1 MRWKLDWEYR
11 GEPVFSGEFQPDS
24 AQRQVIDHHLA
35 TSTALLVLGAAGSG
49 KTRTLVHAVAERL
62 TSGVDPASILV
73 LTFGKR
79 AVREFREALAALVD
93 STSLPT
99 IATFHS
105 LAFTLVM
112 SEGVGGVSV
121 LSGAEEDARIIEI
134 INGMREDS
142 SESWPPSLVAASR
155 TRVFAREIRAVIAR
169 LKELQMSGADLIRL
183 GEAENR
189 AEWVVAGHIAA
200 NESEVSALE
209 GVADYS
215 QLLVR
220 AVELVERSAALR
232 GIKYLFIDEY
242 QEVGALQRNLTQE
255 IIRVGNAGTGV
266 TEIIAAGN
274 PNELIFSFRGSES
287 GVMEQF
293 MTDFRGASRVILDS
307 IWRSSEII
315 GRAAECVFPRGPV
328 VAYQNFPVALESSSA
343 RVDRYGN
350 RNARAAFIAQ
360 QIRSSHIDNGVP
372 WRGMAVIGRATSDL
386 PAITRALARENIPV
400 VVATDDIP
408 LAEEPAVSTLL
419 SLLWA
424 ALVPAETD
432 PQSVQDLL
440 TGPFGGLDS
449 SDIRRLGRALR
460 QGDRTTASAE
470 LIRRLIISG
479 NASDIPAELGGSG
492 SSLDSDIAAR
502 IIRLQGLLRQLR
514 ESIESQKPV
523 PEILWLAWTGGDKYA
538 HHWPQRLQESALR
551 HSASAHHDLDAIM
564 ALFDSAERF
573 TARGRNGLMN
583 FVYGL
588 KEQTLPAEPVSARG
602 LRADAVQVMTVHQS
616 KGQQWQRV
624 WIVGLEEGIWPN
636 LVVRG
641 SVLHPDEITPTG
653 IGSGA
658 NPVAL
663 MREERNLF
671 YVATTRAS
679 ESVTFTCIDQG
690 AVGGDQPS
698 RFIGDLINAGIPDR
712 TFTGYPRSRATWT
725 GLATELRMVLA
736 DPDATRELKESAGRI
751 LAEMGPA
758 VGPETWW
765 GLLPITESTR
775 PVRPRDLPLHMS
787 GSALDSLINCP
798 LKWFLDKE
806 VKAQVSRGAATAFG
820 SIVHAVAEYVAK
832 GDVPQDLAA
841 MQQLITSSWRNVV
854 YESPWQS
861 AAELAQAHQAAA
873 RFLRYHQKSERLY
886 LQAEGLLSA
895 DIEVVTPSGVTEKIS
910 LTGYVDRIEGDS
922 EGRLVAIDLKNM
934 RNQVSPG
941 KIPENGQLGVYQL
954 LLKERQPQNVQPETL
969 TIESEEILH
978 QDSGTVAADP
988 IGAAL
993 IQLRVEDKTG
1003 MPKTQ
1008 AQVALEYA
1016 EDPGW
1021 IERKLG
1027 EAAEIIRNETFIPIV
1042 GEECIFCSYHSVCPT
1057 KTGTIFEPSY
1067 QEDTDD

>member
-1 MRWKLDWEYR
+1 MRWELDWEYR
-11 GEPVFSGEFQPDS
+11 AEPVFPGEFRPDS
-24 AQRQVIDHHLA
+24 AQRAVIDHHRL
-35 TSTALLVLGAAGSG
+35 SPGSLLVLGAAGSG
-49 KTRTLVHAVAERL
+49 KTRTLVHAVADRVQ
-62 TSGVDPASILV
+62 SGVDPASILV

-79 AVREFREALAALVD
+79 AVREFREALASVIE
-93 STSLPT
+93 SVSLPT

-105 LAFTLVM
+105 LAFSLAM
-112 SEGVGGVSV
+112 SEGSGSLSV

-134 INGMREDS
+134 IKGMREDS
-142 SESWPPSLVAASR
+142 STSWPPSLLGASH
-155 TRVFAREIRAVIAR
+155 TRAFAREIRAVIAR
-169 LKELQMSGADLIRL
+169 LKELHMSGADLIAL
-183 GEAENR
+183 GEAEDR

-200 NESEVSALE
+200 NEAEVSALE
-209 GVADYS
+209 GVVDYS
-215 QLLVR
+215 QLLMQSVD
-220 AVELVERSAALR
+220 LVAGSAALR

-242 QEVGALQRNLTQE
+242 QEVGALQQSFIRE
-255 IIRVGNAGTGV
+255 IIRTGNSGLGV
-266 TEIIAAGN
+266 SEFIAAGN
-274 PNELIFSFRGSES
+274 PNEVIFSFRGSES
-287 GVMEQF
+287 GVVEQF
-293 MTDFRGASRVILDS
+293 QTEFPGSQQIHLDS
-307 IWRSSEII
+307 LWRSSEII
-315 GRAAECVFPRGPV
+315 GRAAECVFPRGPAI
-328 VAYQNFPVALESSSA
+328 AYQHFPVPADFSSA
-343 RVDRYGN
+343 RIERYGN

-360 QIRSSHIDNGVP
+360 QIRTAHIDHGVP
-372 WRGMAVIGRATSDL
+372 WREMSVIGRATSDL
-386 PAITRALARENIPV
+386 PVITRALARENIPV

-408 LAEEPAVSTLL
+408 LAAEPAVSTLL
-419 SLLWA
+419 GLLWT
-424 ALVPAETD
+424 ALAPAETTA
-432 PQSVQDLL
+432 QSVQDLL
-440 TGPFGGLDS
+440 TGPFCGLDA

-460 QGDRTTASAE
+460 KSDRTIGSAE
-470 LIRRLIISG
+470 LTRRLIVSG
-479 NASDIPAELGGSG
+479 NASDIPAEIGGHG
-492 SSLDSDIAAR
+492 SSLDSDIAVR
-502 IIRLQGLLRQLR
+502 IIRLQGLLKQLR
-514 ESIESQKPV
+514 ERIESQQSV
-523 PEILWLAWTGGDKYA
+523 PEILWLAWTGGEKYA
-538 HHWPQRLQESALR
+538 HGWPERLQASALR
-551 HSASAHHDLDAIM
+551 HSAHAHHDLDAIM

-573 TARGRNGLMN
+573 TARGRHGLLN
-583 FVYGL
+583 FVHAL
-588 KEQTLPAEPVSARG
+588 TQQKLPAEPVAARG

-653 IGSGA
+653 IGPGA

-671 YVATTRAS
+671 YVATTRAC

-698 RFIGDLINAGIPDR
+698 RFIGDLVKAGIPDHI
-712 TFTGYPRSRATWT
+712 FTGYPRSRATWS
-725 GLATELRMVLA
+725 GLAAELRMVLA
-736 DPDATRELKESAGRI
+736 DPDASIELKESAGRI
-751 LAEMGPA
+751 LADMGPSVA
-758 VGPETWW
+758 PDTWW
-765 GLLPITESTR
+765 GLADITDSTR
-775 PVRPRDLPLHMS
+775 PVRPRDMPLHMS
-787 GSALDSLINCP
+787 GSSLDSLITCP

-832 GDVPQDLAA
+832 GAVPEDLAA
-841 MQQLITSSWRNVV
+841 MQELITGSWRNVV

-861 AAELAQAHQAAA
+861 SAELEQAHQAAA
-873 RFLRYHQKSERLY
+873 RFLRYHQKSDRIY

-895 DIEVVTPSGVTEKIS
+895 EIEVVTPSGVTEKIS

-941 KIPENGQLGVYQL
+941 KIPEHGQLGVYQL
-954 LLKERQPQNVQPETL
+954 LLKDRQP
-969 TIESEEILH
+969 EILKATH
-978 QDSGTVAADP
+978 ADRDSDTPDP

-1008 AQVALEYA
+1008 SQVALDCA
-1016 EDPGW
+1016 EDPEW

-1042 GEECIFCSYHSVCPT
+1042 GEECTFCSYHSVCPT

-1067 QEDTDD
+1067 QEESDD